1 MKRFT
6 IKPTKS
12 TPEVVFDPE
21 KGVFSIYG
29 SSYPENAYDFYT
41 PIIDWVD
48 KFVKKNPIND
58 LVVNVKMQYFDTS
71 SSKCLLVIF
80 EKLEVYHKKGNKVNV
95 NWLYD
100 EDDYD
105 SIESAEELFIGL
117 DISRRFIME

>member
-1 MKRFT
+1 MERL
-6 IKPTKS
+6 IIRPTKS

-29 SSYPENAYDFYT
+29 SSYPENAYDFYI

-48 KFVKKNPIND
+48 NFVNENPSNE
-58 LVVNVKMQYFDTS
+58 LEVNVKMQYFDTS

-80 EKLEVYHKKGNKVNV
+80 EKLESYHKKGNIVNV

-100 EDDYD
+100 EDDHD
-105 SIESAEELFIGL
+105 SIESAEELFTGL
-117 DISRRFIME
+117 NLPRRIIKG